1 MTKKKPRLCILKRF
15 VFTYVYVCVC
25 QETLMD
31 FERDKYKMFKLLNRC
46 VSCVLSF
53 ASDMH
58 VDRSMPVSANFNM
71 SC

>member
-1 MTKKKPRLCILKRF
+1 MTKKNNLDCILKRF

-46 VSCVLSF
+46 VSCDVSF
-53 ASDMH
+53 SSDMH
-58 VDRSMPVSANFNM
+58 VDRCMPVSSAD
-71 SC
+71 S